1 MPVFNKKLNS
11 LIFINRESVDLT
23 KITPTLKVLVLSEY
37 FDEIIEK
44 NVLPNSLEV
53 LIFSS
58 RYNRKIDKNIL
69 PPNLKVLIFG
79 HDFNKEFDE
88 GVLPNNLKVLKL
100 GLNYR
105 KVIKKNILPEN
116 LEIFIIS
123 NDIHIEKYPL
133 KLKKFIFKDFY
144 CAGKNK
150 VFNLSVLPENIEFL
164 DLKFLGGFFS
174 NLIFPKLKILQ
185 TKSYNFNSF
194 KWLPDTLKYLEIYNN
209 ISSWDEEED
218 YLEYINYKILPL
230 NLEYLV
236 LGENKLNF
244 FDETNSENNNIIMF
258 QDILQNLKFLSID
271 GTNEQLNILNNL
283 PSNLSVIKFTNLSTT
298 IDNLPTNLKEIYL
311 FSDSQRKY
319 LQKIP
324 FDCNVIIYKDTTQ
337 IIENYLLNS
346 TFTLT
351 SEPTSILKNIIDLD
365 DIGIQYYSMY
375 F

>member
-23 KITPTLKVLVLSEY
+23 KIIPTLKVLVLSEY

-44 NVLPNSLEV
+44 NVLPDSLEV

-79 HDFNKEFDE
+79 DNFNKEFDE

-123 NDIHIEKYPL
+123 NGIHIEKYPR

-144 CAGKNK
+144 CVGKNK

-194 KWLPDTLKYLEIYNN
+194 KWLPNTLKYLEIYNN
-209 ISSWDEEED
+209 ISSWDEDED

-244 FDETNSENNNIIMF
+244 FDETNYYVSRHIA
-258 QDILQNLKFLSID
+258 KF
-271 GTNEQLNILNNL
+271 
-283 PSNLSVIKFTNLSTT
+283 
-298 IDNLPTNLKEIYL
+298 
-311 FSDSQRKY
+311 
-319 LQKIP
+319 KI
-324 FDCNVIIYKDTTQ
+324 FIN
-337 IIENYLLNS
+337 
-346 TFTLT
+346 
-351 SEPTSILKNIIDLD
+351 
-365 DIGIQYYSMY
+365 
-375 F
+375 